1 MLKFFRRIRQNLLA
15 ENKFSKY
22 LLYAIGEI
30 FLVVVG
36 ILIALQI
43 NNWNENS
50 KNKELQI
57 KYLHGLISDLDYDI
71 RAFTVGVNELDD
83 HRKSADA
90 LLTCYKN
97 KTSLSDEELIDHL
110 TNLSLITQ
118 FRHRNT
124 VMDDMKS
131 AGRLNLILSDSTRQ
145 AVIAYYKL
153 ADGIIES
160 NDSNN
165 NWILTNILGSRIYTE
180 QFDLNAIVA
189 ESNNI
194 PQVMKSVQ
202 VISFKGLPLLNDLDH
217 PDRDNI
223 INLLSAKNYLEG
235 LNLYYGTQGRDGA
248 IALKS
253 LLEDYLEEL
262 EPKE

>member
-22 LLYAIGEI
+22 LFYAIGEI
-30 FLVVVG
+30 LLVVVG

-43 NNWNENS
+43 NNWNETN

-57 KYLHGLISDLDYDI
+57 KYIRGLITDLEYDI
-71 RAFTVGVNELDD
+71 RAFTIGVNELDG
-83 HRKSADA
+83 HRKSVDA
-90 LLTCYKN
+90 LLTCYKTQ
-97 KTSLSDEELIDHL
+97 TSLADEELIDHL

-131 AGRLNLILSDSTRQ
+131 AGRLNIILSDSIRQ
-145 AVIAYYKL
+145 AIIAYYKL
-153 ADGIIES
+153 ADGIIAS

-189 ESNNI
+189 ASNNI
-194 PQVMKSVQ
+194 PPVMKSVQ
-202 VISFKGLPLLNDLDH
+202 VINFKGLPLLNDMDD

-223 INLLSAKNYLEG
+223 INLLTAKNYLEG
-235 LNLYYGTQGRDGA
+235 LNLYYGTQGQESA

-253 LLEDYLEEL
+253 LLADHLVEL
-262 EPKE
+262 EGG

>member
-1 MLKFFRRIRQNLLA
+1 MLQFFRKIRQNLLA

-22 LLYAIGEI
+22 VLYAFGEI
-30 FLVVVG
+30 LLVVIG

-57 KYLHGLISDLDYDI
+57 KYIGGLITDLEYDI
-71 RAFTVGVNELDD
+71 RAFTVGVNELNE

-97 KTSLSDEELIDHL
+97 RTTLPDEELIEDL
-110 TNLSLITQ
+110 TNLALITQ

-131 AGRLNLILSDSTRQ
+131 AGRLNLILSDPIRQ
-145 AVIAYYKL
+145 AIIAYYKL
-153 ADGIIES
+153 AEAIIVS
-160 NDSNN
+160 NENNN

-180 QFDLNAIVA
+180 HFDLNAIVA
-189 ESNNI
+189 LSENI
-194 PQVMKSVQ
+194 PSVMKSVQ
-202 VISFKGLPLLNDLDH
+202 VNNFSGLPLLQDIDH
-217 PDRDNI
+217 PDRNNI
-223 INLLSAKNYLEG
+223 INLLTAKNYLEG
-235 LNLYYGTQGRDGA
+235 LNLYYGTQGGESA
-248 IALKS
+248 MELKE
-253 LLEDYLEEL
+253 LLEEYMEEI
-262 EPKE
+262 EGDK